1 MTTDLA
7 EKYLQ
12 LILTTDGM
20 ADFRPDA
27 QTALMTNHFAK
38 KEYREVI
45 EIFRRSSTKAE
56 GEKEL
61 LAFEQ
66 QLGDSAGNAAKID
79 ALTAEI
85 ASLKS
90 DQDQVRTRVAKIV
103 SLLESLD

>member
-1 MTTDLA
+1 MQDSFDILEERVKKAAELVKKLRKDNKSLEDQLKESRARLA
-7 EKYLQ
+7 E
-12 LILTTDGM
+12 
-20 ADFRPDA
+20 
-27 QTALMTNHFAK
+27 
-38 KEYREVI
+38 
-45 EIFRRSSTKAE
+45 AE
-56 GEKEL
+56 NKL

-66 QLGDSAGNAAKID
+66 QLGDSAGNAARID